1 MEQGESLI
9 SAVGCSRLSRKKKA
23 FYAKNRINDHV
34 NEIFRGMRQLATTN
48 NDNWARSGKFMEQE
62 ATDKRLKKWS
72 RGA

>member
-34 NEIFRGMRQLATTN
+34 NETFKGMRQLVSN

-62 ATDKRLKKWS
+62 ETGRGLKKWS